1 VDSELKLETDEVL
14 GVDRVESDSAEEV
27 IEEKLDAEEDVS
39 VETVLEIE
47 VEPEFFD

>member
-1 VDSELKLETDEVL
+1 VDSLLKLETDEVL
-14 GVDRVESDSAEEV
+14 RVDRVESDSAEEV
-27 IEEKLDAEEDVS
+27 IEEELDAEEDVS